1 VIATNVFLQQGGT
14 TVPSTPSLL
23 PGGTVIQIKPT
34 TALAANTAYAYQITS
49 GVQNANG
56 SAFAGRGFSF
66 VTGAGPDNSGP
77 TIVSVSPHNG
87 LSNVGDNA
95 AVSLAFSKPI
105 NQLTVSGSTIQ
116 LTYGVTT
123 EIPDS
128 INFSNNNQNVQ
139 LVPHAPLPDATLMT
153 LTISGVTDVAGNAVA
168 QQTTQFTTGTGPD
181 VVTPA
186 VVAESPYNTESSV
199 PLNTIIQVQTND
211 PIDPTTVTSSS
222 FLVFDSTASQTV
234 AGSPGS
240 PSVSADGQTVTFV
253 PGAPLAANHTISVNA
268 GNQGIKNLVGNPLA
282 TGGLSAFLFSTG
294 TAADTTGPQV
304 SGISPPNGMTG
315 VPINAQVAI
324 QFNEPVDALT
334 INQVTLTGGGTV
346 NVTRMLTSGN
356 QILLLTPVVPL
367 SPSTTYTVT
376 VTGIQDVSGNSL
388 GAPVTQTFTT
398 GPGADLTPPI
408 VATVNPA
415 SNATGVLRNSVI
427 QLQFSKQIVLF
438 MVTNTTFTVR
448 PSGGQ
453 PIAGTIMVSAN
464 GLTAT
469 FTPSTTLAASTQYQ
483 ISATNGITDLEGQP
497 LTSFSSFFTTGTQ

>member
-1 VIATNVFLQQGGT
+1 
-14 TVPSTPSLL
+14 
-23 PGGTVIQIKPT
+23 
-34 TALAANTAYAYQITS
+34 
-49 GVQNANG
+49 
-56 SAFAGRGFSF
+56 
-66 VTGAGPDNSGP
+66 
-77 TIVSVSPHNG
+77 
-87 LSNVGDNA
+87 
-95 AVSLAFSKPI
+95 
-105 NQLTVSGSTIQ
+105 
-116 LTYGVTT
+116 
-123 EIPDS
+123 
-128 INFSNNNQNVQ
+128 
-139 LVPHAPLPDATLMT
+139 
-153 LTISGVTDVAGNAVA
+153 
-168 QQTTQFTTGTGPD
+168 
-181 VVTPA
+181 
-186 VVAESPYNTESSV
+186 
-199 PLNTIIQVQTND
+199 VQTND